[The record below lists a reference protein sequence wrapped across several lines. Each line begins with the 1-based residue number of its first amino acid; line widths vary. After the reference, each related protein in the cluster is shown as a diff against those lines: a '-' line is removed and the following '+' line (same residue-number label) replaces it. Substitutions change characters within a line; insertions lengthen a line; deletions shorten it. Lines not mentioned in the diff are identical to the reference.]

1 MKRKIIRCIPNIAL
15 FKAAQTGS
23 RCTGSNWYPTGLFQG
38 SEYANKLK
46 AFYREKVCYS
56 VLLNMQ

>member
-1 MKRKIIRCIPNIAL
+1 MKRKITRCIPNIAL

-46 AFYREKVCYS
+46 AFYRERVCYS
-56 VLLNMQ
+56 VL